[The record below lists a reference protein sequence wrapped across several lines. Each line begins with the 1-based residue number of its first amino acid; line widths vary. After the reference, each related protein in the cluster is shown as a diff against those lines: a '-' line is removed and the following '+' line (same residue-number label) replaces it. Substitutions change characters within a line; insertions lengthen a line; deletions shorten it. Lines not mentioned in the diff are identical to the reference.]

1 MAADRSNAIPVRRE
15 AYVVALGDDAGRAGD
30 RVRRRRLLVPLAI
43 LFRYSFDKV
52 DARRIMIETFSF
64 DNYVKFFSDPYY
76 TGVLARHC
84 GWPRFVRSSVS
95 PWVCRSPTCWRAP
108 SRVSRT

>member
-1 MAADRSNAIPVRRE
+1 MAATARTQFQS
-15 AYVVALGDDAGRAGD
+15 DDAPTSLLSATTLVGPATVFVAAG
-30 RVRRRRLLVPLAI
+30 LLLPLAI

-76 TGVLARHC
+76 TGVLAPTLLVAALC
-84 GWPRFVRSSVS
+84 TVVCLAVRLRLDYVLSA
-95 PWVCRSPTCWRAP
+95 T
-108 SRVSRT
+108 

>member
-1 MAADRSNAIPVRRE
+1 LVGPATVFVAA
-15 AYVVALGDDAGRAGD
+15 G
-30 RVRRRRLLVPLAI
+30 LLLPLAI

-76 TGVLARHC
+76 TGVLATDIAGGGALHR
-84 GWPRFVRSSVS
+84 RSASS
-95 PWVCRSPTCWRAP
+95 WVCRSPTCWRAP
-108 SRVSRT
+108 SRGTRTC